1 MVSARLGEFEQSQEA
16 MRAASQVVRGLNSPM
31 TETDVDLFTGWSYL
45 EMGDPDQGLEYAQR
59 AVQRGISTDKI
70 ECICNGY
77 SCVGYGHLRR
87 QDLPEAIEAFHESV
101 RRSMLS
107 GAAQIE
113 NTARTGLALAEFMS
127 GRAEAVKDMESTL
140 ENARALGDPYT
151 AALLSQTLGESY
163 TQLGDFERAEGYLQ
177 AALDYYRPNGMRPYV
192 ARTLQSLAALY
203 DKQGCSAEAASARS
217 EAEELARALQT

>member
-1 MVSARLGEFEQSQEA
+1 
-16 MRAASQVVRGLNSPM
+16 
-31 TETDVDLFTGWSYL
+31 
-45 EMGDPDQGLEYAQR
+45 
-59 AVQRGISTDKI
+59 
-70 ECICNGY
+70 
-77 SCVGYGHLRR
+77 
-87 QDLPEAIEAFHESV
+87 
-101 RRSMLS
+101 MLS

-163 TQLGDFERAEGYLQ
+163 TQLGELTRAEGYLE

-203 DKQGCSAEAASARS
+203 DRQGRSAEAASARS
-217 EAEELARALQT
+217 EAEELAGALQT